1 MFDFVRKHTKIM
13 QFLLFLLIFPSFVL
27 FGLEG
32 YSSMRD
38 KGAVVATVNGSNILQ
53 PELDNAHKIQVDRM
67 RAAMPNLDAKL
78 FDSAIAKQATLD
90 RLVRERLLQVA
101 AQKMHLN
108 VSDQRLANELQQN
121 PNIAGLRR
129 PDGSLD
135 LERYRQLLS
144 TQGLTPESFEAQ
156 VRSDLSTRQVMAGL
170 GITSFATSA
179 LADVTLNAFYEKRQ
193 IQVAKFAASDFV
205 AQIKP
210 TDAELENYYK
220 ANSEKFK
227 SPERAD
233 VDYVILDIAS
243 IQKTV
248 TVPESELKT
257 FYEQNLVR
265 LANLEER
272 RASHIL
278 INADKA
284 APAADREKARAK
296 AQEIMATLKQ
306 SPEKFAELAKKFSQD
321 TGSANKGGDLDFFAR
336 GAMVKPFEDA
346 AFALKKGEISDVVES
361 DFGFH
366 IIRVTDIKQPKQK
379 SFEESRASLEV
390 DARRQLAQRKFAEAA
405 DQFTNLVYEQ
415 SDSLKPAAD
424 KLKLE
429 IQHAKGVGTEPVPS
443 ASGTAMNNP
452 KLLAAIFSSDTIEK
466 KRNTEAIELAPNVL
480 ASARIANYQPARILP
495 LSDVKDKVREQV
507 VAQKAL
513 ERAKQEAQ
521 SNLAQW
527 KASPEKAK
535 LAAAVLVSRE
545 QKQQLSDAVVE
556 AALRANTQ
564 TLPAWVGVDL
574 GGSGYAVVKVEKILP
589 RETVDAQQQARERQQ
604 YIQWWAGAE
613 EASYYRWLKDKF
625 KVEIKASRL

>member
-135 LERYRQLLS
+135 LERYRQLLA

-296 AQEIMATLKQ
+296 AQEILATLKQ

-513 ERAKQEAQ
+513 ERAKQEGQ

>member
-38 KGAVVATVNGSNILQ
+38 KGAVVATVNGSDILQ

-78 FDSAIAKQATLD
+78 FDSSIAKQATLD

-135 LERYRQLLS
+135 LERYRQLLA

-170 GITSFATSA
+170 GITSFATAA

-193 IQVAKFAASDFV
+193 IQVAKFAASDFA

-210 TDAELENYYK
+210 TDAELEEYYK
-220 ANSEKFK
+220 ANGEKFK

-257 FYEQNLVR
+257 FYEQNMAR

-284 APAADREKARAK
+284 APAADREKARVK
-296 AQEIMATLKQ
+296 AQEISATLKQ
-306 SPEKFAELAKKFSQD
+306 SPDKFAELAKKFSQD

-346 AFALKKGEISDVVES
+346 AFALKKGETSDVVES

-429 IQHAKGVGTEPVPS
+429 IQ
-443 ASGTAMNNP
+443 
-452 KLLAAIFSSDTIEK
+452 
-466 KRNTEAIELAPNVL
+466 
-480 ASARIANYQPARILP
+480 
-495 LSDVKDKVREQV
+495 
-507 VAQKAL
+507 
-513 ERAKQEAQ
+513 
-521 SNLAQW
+521 
-527 KASPEKAK
+527 
-535 LAAAVLVSRE
+535 
-545 QKQQLSDAVVE
+545 
-556 AALRANTQ
+556 
-564 TLPAWVGVDL
+564 
-574 GGSGYAVVKVEKILP
+574 
-589 RETVDAQQQARERQQ
+589 QA
-604 YIQWWAGAE
+604 
-613 EASYYRWLKDKF
+613 
-625 KVEIKASRL
+625 

>member
-78 FDSAIAKQATLD
+78 FDSSIAKQATLD

-135 LERYRQLLS
+135 LERYRQLLA

-257 FYEQNLVR
+257 FYEQNLAR

-513 ERAKQEAQ
+513 ERAKQEGQ

>member
-135 LERYRQLLS
+135 LERYRQLLA

-210 TDAELENYYK
+210 TDAELEDYYK

-257 FYEQNLVR
+257 FYEQNLAR

-379 SFEESRASLEV
+379 SFEESRASLEI

-415 SDSLKPAAD
+415 SGSLKPAAD

-513 ERAKQEAQ
+513 ERAKQEGQ

>member
-32 YSSMRD
+32 YSRMRE
-38 KGAVVATVNGSNILQ
+38 KGTVVATVNGVDILQ
-53 PELDNAHKIQVDRM
+53 SELDNAHKIQIDRM
-67 RAAMPNLDAKL
+67 RASMPNLDARL
-78 FDSAIAKQATLD
+78 LDSSIAKQATLD

-101 AQKMHLN
+101 AQKMHLS

-121 PNIAGLRR
+121 PSIAGLRR

-135 LERYRQLLS
+135 LESYRQLLG
-144 TQGLTPESFEAQ
+144 TQGFTPESFEAQ
-156 VRSDLSTRQVMAGL
+156 VRADLSSRQVMAGL
-170 GITSFATSA
+170 GITSFATPA

-193 IQVAKFAASDFV
+193 IQLAKFAPSDFI

-210 TDAELENYYK
+210 TDEELESYYK
-220 ANSEKFK
+220 ANGEKFK
-227 SPERAD
+227 SLERAD
-233 VDYVILDIAS
+233 VDYVILDLAS
-243 IQKTV
+243 IQKTI
-248 TVPESELKT
+248 TVPEADLKT
-257 FYEQNLVR
+257 FYEQNLAR

-284 APAADREKARAK
+284 APTVERDKARAK
-296 AQEIMATLKQ
+296 AQEILATLKQ
-306 SPEKFAELAKKFSQD
+306 SPDKFAELAKKFSQD
-321 TGSANKGGDLDFFAR
+321 TGSASKGGDLDFFAR
-336 GAMVKPFEDA
+336 GAMVKPFEEA
-346 AFALKKGEISDVVES
+346 AFALKKGDTSDVVES
-361 DFGFH
+361 EFGFH
-366 IIRVTDIKQPKQK
+366 IIRVTDIRQPKQK
-379 SFEESRASLEV
+379 TFEESRASLEV
-390 DARRQLAQRKFAEAA
+390 DAKRQMAQRKFAEAA
-405 DQFTNLVYEQ
+405 EQFTNLVYEQ
-415 SDSLKPAAD
+415 SDSLQPAAE

-429 IQHAKGVGTEPVPS
+429 IQHAKGVGTLPVPA

-452 KLLAAIFSSDTIEK
+452 KFLAAIFSADSIDK

-480 ASARIANYQPARILP
+480 ASARIINYEPARILP
-495 LSDVKDKVREQV
+495 LADVKDKVREQV

-513 ERAKQEAQ
+513 DLAKKEGQN
-521 SNLAQW
+521 NLAQW
-527 KASPEKAK
+527 KAAPDKAK
-535 LAAAVLVSRE
+535 LTNSVVVSRE

-564 TLPAWVGVDL
+564 VLPAWVGVDL

-589 RETVDAQQQARERQQ
+589 RETVDAQQQVRERQQ
-604 YIQWWAGAE
+604 YMQWWAGAE

-625 KVEIKASRL
+625 KAEIKASRL

>member
-210 TDAELENYYK
+210 TDAELEDYYK

-257 FYEQNLVR
+257 FYEQNLAR

-513 ERAKQEAQ
+513 ERAKQEGQ

>member
-1 MFDFVRKHTKIM
+1 
-13 QFLLFLLIFPSFVL
+13 
-27 FGLEG
+27 
-32 YSSMRD
+32 
-38 KGAVVATVNGSNILQ
+38 
-53 PELDNAHKIQVDRM
+53 
-67 RAAMPNLDAKL
+67 
-78 FDSAIAKQATLD
+78 
-90 RLVRERLLQVA
+90 
-101 AQKMHLN
+101 
-108 VSDQRLANELQQN
+108 LANELQQN

-257 FYEQNLVR
+257 FYEQNLAR

-379 SFEESRASLEV
+379 YFRRIACQPRS
-390 DARRQLAQRKFAEAA
+390 RRQ
-405 DQFTNLVYEQ
+405 T
-415 SDSLKPAAD
+415 S
-424 KLKLE
+424 
-429 IQHAKGVGTEPVPS
+429 VGPT
-443 ASGTAMNNP
+443 
-452 KLLAAIFSSDTIEK
+452 
-466 KRNTEAIELAPNVL
+466 
-480 ASARIANYQPARILP
+480 
-495 LSDVKDKVREQV
+495 
-507 VAQKAL
+507 
-513 ERAKQEAQ
+513 
-521 SNLAQW
+521 
-527 KASPEKAK
+527 
-535 LAAAVLVSRE
+535 
-545 QKQQLSDAVVE
+545 
-556 AALRANTQ
+556 
-564 TLPAWVGVDL
+564 
-574 GGSGYAVVKVEKILP
+574 
-589 RETVDAQQQARERQQ
+589 
-604 YIQWWAGAE
+604 
-613 EASYYRWLKDKF
+613 
-625 KVEIKASRL
+625 

>member
-32 YSSMRD
+32 YSRMRE
-38 KGAVVATVNGSNILQ
+38 KGAVVATVNGTDILQ

-78 FDSAIAKQATLD
+78 FDSSIAKQATLD

-101 AQKMHLN
+101 AQKMHLG

-135 LERYRQLLS
+135 LERYRQLLAM
-144 TQGLTPESFEAQ
+144 QGLTPESFEAQ

-170 GITSFATSA
+170 GITSFATPV

-193 IQVAKFAASDFV
+193 IQVAKFTAADFT

-210 TDAELENYYK
+210 TDADLEDYYK
-220 ANSEKFK
+220 ANGEKFK
-227 SPERAD
+227 SAERAD
-233 VDYVILDIAS
+233 VDFVILDLAA

-248 TVPESELKT
+248 TVPEAELKN
-257 FYEQNLVR
+257 FYEQNLAR

-284 APAADREKARAK
+284 APAAERDKARAK
-296 AQEIMATLKQ
+296 AQEILATLKQ
-306 SPEKFAELAKKFSQD
+306 SPDKFGELAKKFSQD

-336 GAMVKPFEDA
+336 GAMVKPFEEA
-346 AFALKKGEISDVVES
+346 AFALKKGETSEVVES
-361 DFGFH
+361 EFGFH

-379 SFEESRASLEV
+379 LFEESRASLEV

-429 IQHAKGVGTEPVPS
+429 IQHAKGVGTEPVPA

-452 KLLAAIFSSDTIEK
+452 KFLAAIFSSDTIEK

-480 ASARIANYQPARILP
+480 ASARITNYQPARILP
-495 LSDVKDKVREQV
+495 LADVKDKVREQV

-513 ERAKQEAQ
+513 ERAKQEGE

-527 KASPEKAK
+527 KASPDKAK
-535 LAAAVLVSRE
+535 LAASVVVSRE
-545 QKQQLSDAVVE
+545 QKQQLSDAVIE
-556 AALRANTQ
+556 AALRANSQ
-564 TLPAWVGVDL
+564 TLPAWVGVNL

-589 RETVDAQQQARERQQ
+589 REAVDASQQSRERLQ
-604 YIQWWAGAE
+604 YMQWWSGAE

>member
-78 FDSAIAKQATLD
+78 FDSSIAKQATLD

-210 TDAELENYYK
+210 TDAELEDYYK

-257 FYEQNLVR
+257 FYEQNLAR

-513 ERAKQEAQ
+513 ERAKQEGQ

>member
-1 MFDFVRKHTKIM
+1 
-13 QFLLFLLIFPSFVL
+13 
-27 FGLEG
+27 
-32 YSSMRD
+32 
-38 KGAVVATVNGSNILQ
+38 
-53 PELDNAHKIQVDRM
+53 
-67 RAAMPNLDAKL
+67 
-78 FDSAIAKQATLD
+78 
-90 RLVRERLLQVA
+90 
-101 AQKMHLN
+101 
-108 VSDQRLANELQQN
+108 
-121 PNIAGLRR
+121 
-129 PDGSLD
+129 
-135 LERYRQLLS
+135 
-144 TQGLTPESFEAQ
+144 
-156 VRSDLSTRQVMAGL
+156 
-170 GITSFATSA
+170 
-179 LADVTLNAFYEKRQ
+179 
-193 IQVAKFAASDFV
+193 
-205 AQIKP
+205 
-210 TDAELENYYK
+210 
-220 ANSEKFK
+220 
-227 SPERAD
+227 
-233 VDYVILDIAS
+233 
-243 IQKTV
+243 
-248 TVPESELKT
+248 
-257 FYEQNLVR
+257 
-265 LANLEER
+265 
-272 RASHIL
+272 
-278 INADKA
+278 
-284 APAADREKARAK
+284 
-296 AQEIMATLKQ
+296 
-306 SPEKFAELAKKFSQD
+306 
-321 TGSANKGGDLDFFAR
+321 
-336 GAMVKPFEDA
+336 MVKPFEDA
-346 AFALKKGEISDVVES
+346 AFALKKGETSDVVES

-415 SDSLKPAAD
+415 SDSLKPAAE

-429 IQHAKGVGTEPVPS
+429 IQQAKGVGTQPVPA

-452 KLLAAIFSSDTIEK
+452 KLLAAIFASDTIEK

-480 ASARIANYQPARILP
+480 ASARIANYQPARILA
-495 LSDVKDKVREQV
+495 LADVKEKVREQV

-513 ERAKQEAQ
+513 DRAKQEGQ

>member
-32 YSSMRD
+32 YSRMRE
-38 KGAVVATVNGSNILQ
+38 KGAVVATVNGTDILQ
-53 PELDNAHKIQVDRM
+53 PDLDNAHKVQVDRM

-78 FDSAIAKQATLD
+78 FDSSIAKQATLD

-101 AQKMHLN
+101 AQKMHLS

-129 PDGSLD
+129 PDGTLD
-135 LERYRQLLS
+135 LERYRQLLA

-170 GITSFATSA
+170 GITSFATPA

-193 IQVAKFAASDFV
+193 IQVAKFVASDFT

-210 TDAELENYYK
+210 TDAELEDYYK
-220 ANSEKFK
+220 ANGDKFK

-233 VDYVILDIAS
+233 VDFVILDLAS

-257 FYEQNLVR
+257 FYEQNLAR

-284 APAADREKARAK
+284 APTADRDKARAK
-296 AQEIMATLKQ
+296 AQEILVILKQ
-306 SPEKFAELAKKFSQD
+306 SPDKFAELAKKFSQD

-336 GAMVKPFEDA
+336 GAMVKPFEDV
-346 AFALKKGEISDVVES
+346 AFTLKKGETSDVVES
-361 DFGFH
+361 EFGFH

-379 SFEESRASLEV
+379 TFEESRASLEV

-452 KLLAAIFSSDTIEK
+452 KLLAAIFASDTIEK

-480 ASARIANYQPARILP
+480 ASARIANYQPARILA
-495 LSDVKDKVREQV
+495 LADVKDKVREQV

-513 ERAKQEAQ
+513 ERAKQEGQ

-527 KASPEKAK
+527 KAAPDKAK
-535 LAAAVLVSRE
+535 LAASVVVSRE

-574 GGSGYAVVKVEKILP
+574 GGNGYAVVKVEKILP
-589 RETVDAQQQARERQQ
+589 RETVDAQQQGRERQQ
-604 YIQWWAGAE
+604 YMQWWAGAE

>member
-32 YSSMRD
+32 YSSMRE
-38 KGAVVATVNGSNILQ
+38 KGAVVASVNGTDILQ

-67 RAAMPNLDAKL
+67 RAAMPNLDAKM
-78 FDSAIAKQATLD
+78 FDSSIAKQATLD
-90 RLVRERLLQVA
+90 RLVRERVLQVA

-135 LERYRQLLS
+135 MERYRQLLG

-156 VRSDLSTRQVMAGL
+156 VRADLSTRQVMAGL
-170 GITSFATSA
+170 GITSFATAA
-179 LADVTLNAFYEKRQ
+179 LADLTLNAFYEKRQ
-193 IQVAKFAASDFV
+193 IQVAKFSPSDF
-205 AQIKP
+205 ATQIKP
-210 TDAELENYYK
+210 TDAQLEDYYK
-220 ANSEKFK
+220 VNSDKFK

-233 VDYVILDIAS
+233 VEFVILDLAS
-243 IQKTV
+243 IQKTI

-257 FYEQNLVR
+257 FYEQNMAR

-284 APAADREKARAK
+284 APAAEREKARAK
-296 AQEIMATLKQ
+296 ALELLATLKQ
-306 SPEKFAELAKKFSQD
+306 SPDKFSELAKKFSQD

-346 AFALKKGEISDVVES
+346 TFALKKGDTSDIVETE
-361 DFGFH
+361 FGYH
-366 IIRVTDIKQPKQK
+366 IIRLTDIKQPKQK
-379 SFEESRASLEV
+379 SFEESRSSLEV

-415 SDSLKPAAD
+415 SDSLKPAAE

-429 IQHAKGVGTEPVPS
+429 IQQAKGVGTEPTPA

-452 KLLAAIFSSDTIEK
+452 KFLAAIFSSDSIEK

-480 ASARIANYQPARILP
+480 ASARVTHYQPARVLP
-495 LSDVKDKVREQV
+495 LVEVKDRVRQQV
-507 VAQKAL
+507 ISQLAL
-513 ERAKQEAQ
+513 ERAKQEGQ
-521 SNLAQW
+521 SSLAQW
-527 KASPEKAK
+527 KTAPDKAK
-535 LAAAVLVSRE
+535 LASSVVVSRE
-545 QKQQLSDAVVE
+545 QKQQIPDAVIE

-564 TLPAWVGVDL
+564 TLPAWLGVDL
-574 GGSGYAVVKVEKILP
+574 GGGGYAVIKVEKILP
-589 RETVDAQQQARERQQ
+589 RESINAQQQMRERLQ
-604 YIQWWAGAE
+604 YMQWWAGAE
-613 EASYYRWLKDKF
+613 EASYYRWLQDKF
-625 KVEIKASRL
+625 KVEIKSSRL

>member
-78 FDSAIAKQATLD
+78 FDSSIAKQATLD

-135 LERYRQLLS
+135 LERYRQLLA

-210 TDAELENYYK
+210 TDAELEDYYK

-257 FYEQNLVR
+257 FYEQNLAR

-513 ERAKQEAQ
+513 ERAKQEGQ

>member
-135 LERYRQLLS
+135 LERYRQLLA

-210 TDAELENYYK
+210 TDAELEDYYK

-513 ERAKQEAQ
+513 ERAKQEGQ

>member
-135 LERYRQLLS
+135 LERYRQLLA

-257 FYEQNLVR
+257 FYEQNLAR

-513 ERAKQEAQ
+513 ERAKQEGQ

>member
-32 YSSMRD
+32 YSRMRE
-38 KGAVVATVNGSNILQ
+38 KGTVVATVNGVDILQ
-53 PELDNAHKIQVDRM
+53 SELDNAHKIQIDRM
-67 RAAMPNLDAKL
+67 RASMPNLDARL
-78 FDSAIAKQATLD
+78 LDSSIAKQATLD

-101 AQKMHLN
+101 AQKMHLS

-121 PNIAGLRR
+121 PSIAGLRR

-135 LERYRQLLS
+135 LQSYRQLLG
-144 TQGLTPESFEAQ
+144 TQGFTPESFEAQ
-156 VRSDLSTRQVMAGL
+156 VRADLSSRQVMAGL
-170 GITSFATSA
+170 GITSFATPA

-193 IQVAKFAASDFV
+193 IQLAKFAPSDFTS
-205 AQIKP
+205 QIKP
-210 TDAELENYYK
+210 TDEELESYYK
-220 ANSEKFK
+220 ANGEKFK
-227 SPERAD
+227 SLERAD
-233 VDYVILDIAS
+233 VDYVILDLAS
-243 IQKTV
+243 IQKTI
-248 TVPESELKT
+248 TVPEADLKT
-257 FYEQNLVR
+257 FYEQNLAR

-284 APAADREKARAK
+284 APTVERDKARAK

-306 SPEKFAELAKKFSQD
+306 SPDKFAELAKKFSQD
-321 TGSANKGGDLDFFAR
+321 TGSASKGGDLDFFAR
-336 GAMVKPFEDA
+336 GAMVKPFEEA
-346 AFALKKGEISDVVES
+346 AFALKKGDTSDVVES
-361 DFGFH
+361 EFGFH
-366 IIRVTDIKQPKQK
+366 IIRVTDIRQPKQK
-379 SFEESRASLEV
+379 TFEESRASLEV
-390 DARRQLAQRKFAEAA
+390 DAKRQMAQRKFAEAA
-405 DQFTNLVYEQ
+405 EQFTNLVYEQ
-415 SDSLKPAAD
+415 SDSLQPAAE

-429 IQHAKGVGTEPVPS
+429 IQHAKGVGTLPVPA

-452 KLLAAIFSSDTIEK
+452 KFLAAIFSADSIDK

-480 ASARIANYQPARILP
+480 ASARIMNYEPARILP
-495 LSDVKDKVREQV
+495 LADVKDKVREQL

-513 ERAKQEAQ
+513 DLAKKEGQN
-521 SNLAQW
+521 NLAQW
-527 KASPEKAK
+527 KAAPDKAK
-535 LAAAVLVSRE
+535 LTNSVVVSRE

-564 TLPAWVGVDL
+564 VLPAWVGVDL

-604 YIQWWAGAE
+604 YMQWWAGAE

-625 KVEIKASRL
+625 KAEIKASRL

>member
-32 YSSMRD
+32 YSRMRE
-38 KGAVVATVNGSNILQ
+38 KGTVVATVNGVDILQ
-53 PELDNAHKIQVDRM
+53 SELDNAHKIQIDRM
-67 RAAMPNLDAKL
+67 RASMPNLDARL
-78 FDSAIAKQATLD
+78 LDSSIAKQATLD

-101 AQKMHLN
+101 AQKMHLS

-121 PNIAGLRR
+121 PSIAGLRR

-135 LERYRQLLS
+135 LESYRQLLG
-144 TQGLTPESFEAQ
+144 TQGFTPESFEAQ
-156 VRSDLSTRQVMAGL
+156 VRADLSSRQVMAGL
-170 GITSFATSA
+170 GITSFATPA

-193 IQVAKFAASDFV
+193 IQLAKFAPSDFTS
-205 AQIKP
+205 QIKP
-210 TDAELENYYK
+210 TDEELESYYK
-220 ANSEKFK
+220 ANGEKFK
-227 SPERAD
+227 SLERAD
-233 VDYVILDIAS
+233 VDYVILDLAS
-243 IQKTV
+243 IQKTI
-248 TVPESELKT
+248 TVPEADLKT
-257 FYEQNLVR
+257 FYEQNLAR

-284 APAADREKARAK
+284 APTAERDKARAK
-296 AQEIMATLKQ
+296 AQEILATLKQ
-306 SPEKFAELAKKFSQD
+306 SPDKFAELAKKFSQD
-321 TGSANKGGDLDFFAR
+321 TGSASKGGDLDFFAR
-336 GAMVKPFEDA
+336 GAMVKPFEEA
-346 AFALKKGEISDVVES
+346 AFALKKGDTSDVVES
-361 DFGFH
+361 EFGFH
-366 IIRVTDIKQPKQK
+366 IIRVTDIRQPKQK
-379 SFEESRASLEV
+379 TFEESRASLEV
-390 DARRQLAQRKFAEAA
+390 DAKRQMAQRKFAEAA
-405 DQFTNLVYEQ
+405 EQFTNLVYEQ
-415 SDSLKPAAD
+415 SDSLQPAAE

-429 IQHAKGVGTEPVPS
+429 IQHAKGVGTLPVPA

-452 KLLAAIFSSDTIEK
+452 KFLAAIFSADSIDK

-480 ASARIANYQPARILP
+480 ASARIINYEPARILP
-495 LSDVKDKVREQV
+495 LADVKDKVREQV

-513 ERAKQEAQ
+513 DLAKKEGQN
-521 SNLAQW
+521 NLAQW
-527 KASPEKAK
+527 KAAPDKAK
-535 LAAAVLVSRE
+535 LTNSVVVSRE

-564 TLPAWVGVDL
+564 VLPAWVGVDL

-604 YIQWWAGAE
+604 YMQWWAGAE

-625 KVEIKASRL
+625 KAEIKASRL